1 MIPVFDKSTF
11 PAANEINDH
20 ELEEIGA
27 ILGRKR
33 NFSLFGYKS
42 MCMKRRVAIRI
53 RATHCR
59 NTAEYLGLLRKSE
72 QELDR
77 LQKVL
82 TIHVSQFFR
91 NPSLFEKLQ
100 RHVLPEFFAAAKAR
114 PDKTLRI
121 WCLGCAGG
129 EEPYSLAILLRE
141 YFIRELKQVAV
152 TITGTDIDTGIL
164 AIAREGI
171 YGKDR
176 LKEVSP
182 VFLKRYF
189 RQHGERFHL
198 APEIRNMV
206 TFTQDSI
213 TNIDQNVSN
222 DLVLCRNTLIYFTR
236 CEQENILN
244 RIAEVLPAHG
254 ILVLGKSETLARNMR
269 RRFASLCP
277 IERIYRKI
285 A

>member
-20 ELEEIGA
+20 ELEEISA

-33 NFSLFGYKS
+33 NFSLSGYKS
-42 MCMKRRVAIRI
+42 MCMKRRIAIRV

-59 NTAEYLGLLRKSE
+59 DTAEYLGLLLKSE

-91 NPSLFEKLQ
+91 NPSLFEKLR
-100 RHVLPEFFAAAKAR
+100 RHVLPELFATAKAR

-152 TITGTDIDTGIL
+152 TITGTDIDTGTL
-164 AIAREGI
+164 AIARGGI

-176 LKEVSP
+176 LREIPP

-213 TNIDQNVSN
+213 TNSDQYVFN

-254 ILVLGKSETLARNMR
+254 ILVLGRSETLARNIR

>member
-1 MIPVFDKSTF
+1 MIPVFDKSMF
-11 PAANEINDH
+11 PAANEIGDG
-20 ELEEIGA
+20 ELAEIGA
-27 ILGRKR
+27 ILGKKR
-33 NFSLFGYKS
+33 NFSLSGYKS

-59 NTAEYLGLLRKSE
+59 DTAEYLGLLLNSE

-91 NPSLFEKLQ
+91 NPSLFEKLRRQ
-100 RHVLPEFFAAAKAR
+100 VLPGLFAAAKAR
-114 PDKTLRI
+114 PDRTLRI

-152 TITGTDIDTGIL
+152 TITGTDIDAETL
-164 AIAREGI
+164 AIARKGI

-176 LKEVSP
+176 LREVSP
-182 VFLKRYF
+182 IFLKRYF
-189 RQHGERFHL
+189 RPHGAQFHL

-213 TNIDQNVSN
+213 TNSDHYVSN

-244 RIAEVLPAHG
+244 RIAEILPAHG